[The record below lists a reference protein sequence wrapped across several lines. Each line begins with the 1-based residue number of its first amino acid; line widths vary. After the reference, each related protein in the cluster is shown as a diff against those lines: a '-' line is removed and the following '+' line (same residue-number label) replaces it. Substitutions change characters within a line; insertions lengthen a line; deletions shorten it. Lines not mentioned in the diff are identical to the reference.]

1 MGQSVPV
8 LAEPWNILV
17 VQEHAQD
24 LDRPDGR
31 GQDVRRLGA
40 LEEGLHPAAVLR
52 RTGTAATG
60 ADRKGP
66 ARLGGEDLFHPQVKA
81 PPGGEVVVIGESF
94 RAPQAKIAQPNPPRV
109 ITEAGT
115 TDIPGAVLAAL
126 DDEPVQVRTRPTE
139 GGLQHRVQIGDRRVG
154 GDQQPPRSAD

>member
-1 MGQSVPV
+1 MGQSVLV
-8 LAEPWNILV
+8 LAEPWDVLV

-66 ARLGGEDLFHPQVKA
+66 ARLGGQDLFHPQVKA
-81 PPGGEVVVIGESF
+81 PPGGEVVVIGPVNKGHAYF
-94 RAPQAKIAQPNPPRV
+94 GVVRAGLLAGRSSSSHRGSRV
-109 ITEAGT
+109 W
-115 TDIPGAVLAAL
+115 
-126 DDEPVQVRTRPTE
+126 
-139 GGLQHRVQIGDRRVG
+139 
-154 GDQQPPRSAD
+154 